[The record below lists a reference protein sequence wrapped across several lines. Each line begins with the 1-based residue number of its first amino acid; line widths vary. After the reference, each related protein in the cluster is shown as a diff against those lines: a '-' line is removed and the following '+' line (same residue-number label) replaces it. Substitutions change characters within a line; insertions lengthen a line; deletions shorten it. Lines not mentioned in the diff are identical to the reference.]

1 MPQLVSE
8 GETWASNDAV
18 SEAWSGGRRMLTYE
32 NLVGLARP
40 CLKQPKPGDAA
51 RKIIMAR
58 ADKRAAGL
66 RPTIEALQAS
76 GVTSLQGMAAAL
88 NEASI
93 PTPRG
98 KRQWHPVQVRRLLA
112 RLWRGTK

>member
-1 MPQLVSE
+1 VGARRSHGNIIRAVGTIGADVTSLCRRA
-8 GETWASNDAV
+8 ASV
-18 SEAWSGGRRMLTYE
+18 PPEILEPVR
-32 NLVGLARP
+32 
-40 CLKQPKPGDAA
+40 Q
-51 RKIIMAR
+51 
-58 ADKRAAGL
+58 RAAGL

-88 NEASI
+88 NEAGI

-112 RLWRGTK
+112 RL

>member
-1 MPQLVSE
+1 MVPTSRGAGVSRSGPGSNEHGRFSVRTLPAMPR
-8 GETWASNDAV
+8 A
-18 SEAWSGGRRMLTYE
+18 
-32 NLVGLARP
+32 
-40 CLKQPKPGDAA
+40 KPGDAA
-51 RKIIMAR
+51 RKVIMAR

-76 GVTSLQGMAAAL
+76 GVTSLRGMAAAL
-88 NEASI
+88 NEAGI

-112 RLWRGTK
+112 RL

>member
-1 MPQLVSE
+1 MP
-8 GETWASNDAV
+8 
-18 SEAWSGGRRMLTYE
+18 
-32 NLVGLARP
+32 
-40 CLKQPKPGDAA
+40 QPKPGDAA
-51 RKIIMAR
+51 RKVIMAR

-88 NEASI
+88 NEAGI

-98 KRQWHPVQVRRLLA
+98 KRQWHPGCWRERLCTLTSA
-112 RLWRGTK
+112 RVDASSLRTTSRVSTDSPGHMPSTIRFLTL